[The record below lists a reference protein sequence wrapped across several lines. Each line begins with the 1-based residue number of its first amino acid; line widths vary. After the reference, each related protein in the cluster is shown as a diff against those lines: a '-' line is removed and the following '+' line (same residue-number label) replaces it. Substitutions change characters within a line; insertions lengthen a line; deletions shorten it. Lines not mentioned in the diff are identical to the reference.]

1 MNGVHDM
8 GGMHGFGPIERD
20 NPQARVWFG
29 TDWEARVCGMQDVCV
44 PRYFNLDA
52 FRYGI
57 ERMNPAHYLRAPYF
71 ERWLETIATNM
82 IEAGYLTREELEART
97 ELVRDGMDAASP
109 RQAPGALEM
118 TLPDHPVT
126 ATPVMPTLT
135 PRFTVG
141 DAVVTMN
148 IHPTGHTRLPR
159 YARGK
164 QGVIHKVH
172 GPHVFA
178 DTNADARGEQPQV
191 VYNVRFAGQELW
203 GASAEPGTTV
213 SLDLWESYLAP
224 APR

>member
-1 MNGVHDM
+1 MNGVHDL

-20 NPQARVWFG
+20 NPRARVWFR
-29 TDWEARVCGMQDVCV
+29 TDWEARVCGMQDVSV

-97 ELVRDGMDAASP
+97 ELLRDDREFALP
-109 RQAPGALEM
+109 HQARATSKVPPPP
-118 TLPDHPVT
+118 LPARPL
-126 ATPVMPTLT
+126 MPELT

-141 DAVVTMN
+141 EAVVTLN

-164 QGVIHKVH
+164 QGVIHRIH

-178 DTNADARGEQPQV
+178 DTNADGRGQHPQV
-191 VYNVRFAGQELW
+191 VYNVRFDGQELW
-203 GASAEPGTTV
+203 GASAESGTTV

-224 APR
+224 APH

>member
-8 GGMHGFGPIERD
+8 GGMHGFGSIERD
-20 NPQARVWFG
+20 NPRARVWFR
-29 TDWEARVCGMQDVCV
+29 TDWEARVCGMQDMCV

-71 ERWLETIATNM
+71 ERWLETIAANM

-97 ELVRDGMDAASP
+97 QLLRDDPDVALP
-109 RQAPGALEM
+109 RQASGAPEM
-118 TLPDHPVT
+118 TLPALPAEPLVR
-126 ATPVMPTLT
+126 ALS

-141 DAVVTMN
+141 EAVVAMN

-164 QGVIHKVH
+164 QGVIHRVH
-172 GPHVFA
+172 GSHVFA
-178 DTNADARGEQPQV
+178 DTNADGRGEHPQV
-191 VYNVRFAGQELW
+191 VYNVRFDGRELW
-203 GASAEPGTTV
+203 GVSAEPGTTV

-224 APR
+224 APL